1 MMHFTARDLSFY
13 ASYPTS
19 DGFNVDKRRYEFPIT
34 AVRKHQGQS
43 IYDLPSVAVCLLLNR
58 FKQWGI
64 PSASANSILSRI
76 DMNALNEAV
85 NEVEAEQRHLLICT
99 ISAHDFDIDETTTV
113 HSSWESVLETINETD
128 CMVIDLSDLIPA
140 VLRGE
145 F

>member
-1 MMHFTARDLSFY
+1 MHFTARDLSFY

-19 DGFNVDKRRYEFPIT
+19 EGFNVDKRRYEFPIT
-34 AVRKHQGQS
+34 AVRQAQGQS
-43 IYDLPSVAVCLLLNR
+43 LYELPSVAVCLLLNR

-64 PSASANSILSRI
+64 PAAGANTLLSRI
-76 DMNALNEAV
+76 DMDALNLAV
-85 NEVEAEQRHLLICT
+85 AEVEAGHRQTLICT
-99 ISAHDFDIDETTTV
+99 VPAHDVDLDETPTV
-113 HSSWESVLETINETD
+113 HGSWESVLETITETD

>member
-1 MMHFTARDLSFY
+1 MHFTARDLSFY

-19 DGFNVDKRRYEFPIT
+19 EGFNVDKRRYDFPIT
-34 AVRKHQGQS
+34 AVRQTQGRS
-43 IYDLPSVAVCLLLNR
+43 LYELPAVAVCLLLNR

-64 PSASANSILSRI
+64 PAAGANTLLSRI
-76 DMNALNEAV
+76 DMEALNVAVAEIEAGHR
-85 NEVEAEQRHLLICT
+85 QTLICT
-99 ISAHDFDIDETTTV
+99 VPVHDFDLDETGTV
-113 HSSWESVLETINETD
+113 HGSWDRVMEATTETD

>member
-1 MMHFTARDLSFY
+1 MQFTARDLSFY

-19 DGFNVDKRRYEFPIT
+19 EGFNVDKRRYEFPIT
-34 AVRKHQGQS
+34 AVRQSQGQS
-43 IYDLPSVAVCLLLNR
+43 LYELPSVAICLLLNR

-64 PSASANSILSRI
+64 PSAGANTLLSRI
-76 DMNALNEAV
+76 DMDALNLAVAEIEAGHR
-85 NEVEAEQRHLLICT
+85 QSLICT
-99 ISAHDFDIDETTTV
+99 VPAHDFDLDETPTV
-113 HSSWESVLETINETD
+113 HGSWESVLETITETD